1 MAALF
6 AAASSGEVETLESL
20 VKGGADLDYV
30 APAVGKTAMHFAAE
44 KGQLATVQW
53 LAQAG
58 ASKEKLDHLGQ
69 TPLYM
74 AVVGHRMSVVH
85 YLFEQGCD
93 VDTPDNAGMT
103 PLHAAAK
110 LGRLGTV
117 QFLCEEGS
125 ADKDQP
131 ANGGTLFAP
140 HLIAS
145 SRVPPVYRLLFCSS
159 QAARRCCLRRRTAT
173 WTWSSTWWP
182 RAPRSTR

>member
-1 MAALF
+1 LLLDTLGKPCKMAALF

-20 VKGGADLDYV
+20 IKGGADLDYV

-44 KGQLATVQW
+44 KGQLAAVQW

-131 ANGGTLFAP
+131 ANGGTLLHP
-140 HLIAS
+140 S
-145 SRVPPVYRLLFCSS
+145 
-159 QAARRCCLRRRTAT
+159 
-173 WTWSSTWWP
+173 
-182 RAPRSTR
+182 